1 MESTAAARVQD
12 LRYQADERPPQAL
25 ALGLGVQY
33 AMLAVAGIVLTPAI
47 VVRAANGSDAFLSWA
62 TFAALAVSGVTTILQ
77 AVRLGRIGA
86 GYILLMGTSAAFIA
100 VCVTALVDGGPGLLA
115 TLVAV
120 SALFQFRAV
129 QGAVTADGVGN
140 LLSGLAATVPNTTY
154 SSSVSI
160 TAITG
165 VAARTVGVYIGSSP
179 SSCWL
184 SCRSSWRSSWRFQVR
199 WSGRTPSC

>member
-1 MESTAAARVQD
+1 
-12 LRYQADERPPQAL
+12 
-25 ALGLGVQY
+25 
-33 AMLAVAGIVLTPAI
+33 
-47 VVRAANGSDAFLSWA
+47 
-62 TFAALAVSGVTTILQ
+62 
-77 AVRLGRIGA
+77 
-86 GYILLMGTSAAFIA
+86 MGTSAAFIA

-165 VAARTVGVYIGSSP
+165 VAARTVGVYIGIAFIVLAFLPKFMALILAIPGPVVGAYTIVLMATLFVLGMRVVSADH
-179 SSCWL
+179 
-184 SCRSSWRSSWRFQVR
+184 Q
-199 WSGRTPSC
+199 G

>member
-1 MESTAAARVQD
+1 
-12 LRYQADERPPQAL
+12 
-25 ALGLGVQY
+25 
-33 AMLAVAGIVLTPAI
+33 
-47 VVRAANGSDAFLSWA
+47 
-62 TFAALAVSGVTTILQ
+62 
-77 AVRLGRIGA
+77 
-86 GYILLMGTSAAFIA
+86 MGTSAAFIA

-165 VAARTVGVYIGSSP
+165 VAARTVGVYIGSSFIVLAFLP
-179 SSCWL
+179 KFMALILAIPGPVVGAYTIVLMATLFVLGMRAVSAD
-184 SCRSSWRSSWRFQVR
+184 RH
-199 WSGRTPSC
+199 G

>member
-1 MESTAAARVQD
+1 
-12 LRYQADERPPQAL
+12 
-25 ALGLGVQY
+25 
-33 AMLAVAGIVLTPAI
+33 
-47 VVRAANGSDAFLSWA
+47 
-62 TFAALAVSGVTTILQ
+62 
-77 AVRLGRIGA
+77 
-86 GYILLMGTSAAFIA
+86 MGTSAAFIA

-165 VAARTVGVYIGSSP
+165 VAARTVGVYIGVAFIVLAFLPKFMALILAIPGPVVGAYTIVLMATLFVLGMRAVSAD
-179 SSCWL
+179 
-184 SCRSSWRSSWRFQVR
+184 RH
-199 WSGRTPSC
+199 G